1 MEKFNSDFFF
11 NNIIFTIIILVACF
25 LQISLNFLSFF
36 IISQPY
42 ILAIILFLTIRRS
55 NYKVSSVLIIVYGL
69 IYDLIIG
76 GLIGIHSLFFL
87 LLKFFTI
94 DFNFSNKILKKYGE
108 WFLFSF
114 SYIVSLLI
122 VKVIFLLVNFKYPD
136 FYSISF
142 NIGTTLLLFP
152 VILFLIEIPKLFF
165 KVFVSKWRNYI

>member
-1 MEKFNSDFFF
+1 MDKLNSEFFF
-11 NNIIFTIIILVACF
+11 NNVVFTIIILVACF

-36 IISQPY
+36 VISQPY

-55 NYKVSSVLIIVYGL
+55 NYTVSSILIIVYGL
-69 IYDLIIG
+69 LYDLITG
-76 GLIGIHSLFFL
+76 GLIGIHSLLFF

-94 DFNFSNKILKKYGE
+94 EFNLSSKILKKYGE

-114 SYIVSLLI
+114 SYIISLLI

-152 VILFLIEIPKLFF
+152 LILFLIDMPKLAFKIFF
-165 KVFVSKWRNYI
+165 SR

>member
-1 MEKFNSDFFF
+1 MEKFNSEFFF
-11 NNIIFTIIILVACF
+11 NNVIFTLIILVACF

-36 IISQPY
+36 VISQPY
-42 ILAIILFLTIRRS
+42 ILAIILFLTIRKS
-55 NYKVSSVLIIVYGL
+55 NHEVSSILIILCGL
-69 IYDLIIG
+69 LYDLIIG

-94 DFNFSNKILKKYGE
+94 NLNFSNKIAKKYGE

-122 VKVIFLLVNFKYPD
+122 VKFIFLLVNFKYPD

-152 VILFLIEIPKLFF
+152 VFLLLINIPKLVF
-165 KVFVSKWRNYI
+165 KVLFSK